1 MSRTMRFNFCVIA
14 QVFWL
19 LACTEK
25 TTSNNVNTTPSVTVI
40 NISGDKITQLQRE
53 AESGD
58 PDAQYNLA
66 YRYENGL
73 DVPKDDAKALD
84 LYEKSADQGHSEAKN
99 HLDNRS
105 KTGQ

>member
-1 MSRTMRFNFCVIA
+1 MRFKFIVIA

-19 LACTEK
+19 MACTEE
-25 TTSNNVNTTPSVTVI
+25 TTSNNISTAPSTVI

-53 AESGD
+53 ADNGD

-73 DVPKDDAKALD
+73 DVPKDDAKALE
-84 LYEKSADQGHSEAKN
+84 LYEKAADQGHSEARS
-99 HLDNRS
+99 HLYNQT
-105 KTGQ
+105 K